1 MSINPRFLMA
11 RRRAQRYED
20 PALSYPAYARKHFG
34 PKAKRPAP
42 KVVIGSGRTPG
53 QPICWMPAIHTP
65 PAGTEKW
72 RDHTVTV
79 ASLAAVAISFVFV
92 GW

>member
-42 KVVIGSGRTPG
+42 KVVIGNGRTPG
-53 QPICWMPAIHTP
+53 QPICWMPAIYMP
-65 PAGTEKW
+65 PSAPVKW
-72 RDHTVTV
+72 PGQAV
-79 ASLAAVAISFVFV
+79 AFVSLAVLVVSFFAVP
-92 GW
+92 W